1 MTKHAQI
8 LALSL
13 SLSLSLVL
21 AAVSCTRNPEAAIFL
36 TFDDGAVNDWFA
48 LADSLQ
54 DIDYKATYY
63 VTLYHEMDSLKKSK
77 LKELYERGHEIGNHS
92 YDHTVITSYVKKGM
106 DVYLKE
112 QIFPLQQLLAANG
125 YAVKHFAYPYG
136 IDMPGSDTVLLK
148 HFKTVRKVAYTH
160 GYPLDQHNV
169 SLFSG
174 NTPESSVLWGAGID
188 KHYQIREADLIK
200 ALDVC
205 AKEKKSLLLLAHYVG
220 IDSTNE
226 WQTDLSMLIR
236 VLRYAHKQGLKFKTV
251 SELDVENPYYLGSQ

>member
-1 MTKHAQI
+1 MLRFLLFLS
-8 LALSL
+8 LALT
-13 SLSLSLVL
+13 
-21 AAVSCTRNPEAAIFL
+21 AVSCARNPEAAIFL

-63 VTLYHEMDSLKKSK
+63 VTLYHEMDSVKKGKLKK
-77 LKELYERGHEIGNHS
+77 LYERGHEIGNHS
-92 YDHTVITSYVKKGM
+92 YDHTVITAYAQRGM
-106 DVYLKE
+106 DVYLEE
-112 QIFPLQQLLAANG
+112 QIFPLQQLLAADG
-125 YAVKHFAYPYG
+125 YELKHFAYPYG
-136 IDMPGSDTVLLK
+136 KDLPGSDTVLLK
-148 HFKTVRKVAYTH
+148 HFKTVRKVAYTQ

-169 SLFSG
+169 SLFLG
-174 NTPESSVLWGAGID
+174 NTPDSSVLWGAGID

-200 ALDVC
+200 AIDVC

-226 WQTDLSMLIR
+226 WETDLSMLIR

-251 SELDVENPYYLGSQ
+251 SELDVHNPYYLGSQ